1 MASKVQTSLIV
12 LQAVQLAFILLH
24 DWVPLGRLTNLAA
37 VRASDPPAKLLRVT
51 LLSALPFA
59 LVFGATCAFATRP
72 WPMWLQTWLLYTY
85 IAAAAGAVF
94 AWWGPYL
101 FWRSPER
108 EARYRIRFA
117 GTLKLLP
124 ERHGISPDALHLAFH
139 FCIVATLVLIL
150 ML

>member
-1 MASKVQTSLIV
+1 MVSGVEISLIV
-12 LQAVQLAFILLH
+12 LQAVQLAFLLLH
-24 DWVPLGRLTNLAA
+24 DWVPLGRLNNLAA
-37 VRASDPPAKLLRVT
+37 VHASDPPAKLLRVT

-59 LVFGATCAFATRP
+59 LVLGATCVYGTTP
-72 WPMWLQTWLLYTY
+72 WPMWLRTWLLYTY
-85 IAAAAGAVF
+85 LAAAAGAVL

-124 ERHGISPDALHLAFH
+124 ERNGISPDALHIAFH
-139 FCIVATLVLIL
+139 LCIVATLALIL

>member
-1 MASKVQTSLIV
+1 MASKVQIGLLV

-24 DWVPLGRLTNLAA
+24 DWAPLGRLNNLAA

-59 LVFGATCAFATRP
+59 LVFSATCVYGTKP
-72 WPMWLQTWLLYTY
+72 WPMWLRTWLLWTY
-85 IAAAAGAVF
+85 IAAAAGAVI

-117 GTLKLLP
+117 GTLKVLP
-124 ERHGISPDALHLAFH
+124 ERRGISPDLLHILFH
-139 FCIVATLVLIL
+139 LCIVSTLVLIL
-150 ML
+150 RL